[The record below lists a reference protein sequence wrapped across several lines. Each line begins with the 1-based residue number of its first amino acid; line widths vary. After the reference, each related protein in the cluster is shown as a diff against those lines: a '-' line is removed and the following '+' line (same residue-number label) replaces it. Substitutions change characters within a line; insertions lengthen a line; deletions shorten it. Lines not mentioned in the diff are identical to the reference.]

1 MNAYFVFL
9 TQVTV
14 LCLILC
20 RVQINQGAI
29 SDTTALWAEGD
40 GCGVGSSHTVDR
52 RWEDCLRPSRC
63 VCVCVSGI
71 IIPALYSQQ
80 ITSDL
85 YVGVNPGMKRGTF
98 LDVLHLQ
105 PLGLRGFGC
114 PNSYK
119 HNETTVPFTPTPQSL
134 TPPPRITA
142 NWSANPI
149 HSTAG
154 SQHKGDQFS
163 FEWMNLFHGIWQRSA
178 GDVSFYLF

>member
-14 LCLILC
+14 QCLIHC

-63 VCVCVSGI
+63 VCVSGI

-85 YVGVNPGMKRGTF
+85 YVGVNPGMTRGRSSTCCICS
-98 LDVLHLQ
+98 LSVCGDLAVPTVTNTMRQLSLS
-105 PLGLRGFGC
+105 LRPPKASRHPPG
-114 PNSYK
+114 SQQ
-119 HNETTVPFTPTPQSL
+119 TDQQTPFTQLLDHNIKGINSL
-134 TPPPRITA
+134 LNEWI
-142 NWSANPI
+142 
-149 HSTAG
+149 
-154 SQHKGDQFS
+154 S
-163 FEWMNLFHGIWQRSA
+163 FMGFDRDLQETFH
-178 GDVSFYLF
+178 FTCFN